1 MKFLRKFDID
11 IIRLKE
17 GSHEFPFEIEE
28 EFLQHFE
35 VNDIASNGKLNA
47 TVTLEKRAALIEAL
61 FDIKGTVELTCDRSL
76 EQFDHPLAIHQRV
89 LYKYGPEEK
98 EINEE
103 VFVITNDTVS
113 INVAQLIF
121 EFIVLAIPA
130 KKIHPDHRDED
141 EEDEDTEGKL
151 VYVSEAEE
159 EWDEPEENPEN
170 PLWEQL
176 KKLKGNN

>member
-17 GSHEFPFEIEE
+17 GSHEFPFEIGE

-35 VNDIASNGKLNA
+35 GNDIASNGKLNA
-47 TVTLEKRAALIEAL
+47 NITLVKRAALIEAL

-76 EQFDHPLAIHQRV
+76 EQFDHPLHIHQRV
-89 LYKYGPEEK
+89 LYKYGPEEQ

-103 VFVITNDTVS
+103 IFVITNDTVS

-130 KKIHPDHRDED
+130 KRIHPDYKDED
-141 EEDEDTEGKL
+141 GEEEGTEGKL
-151 VYVSEAEE
+151 VYVSEGDEE
-159 EWDEPEENPEN
+159 LEEPDEQPEN

-176 KKLKGNN
+176 KKLKGKN

>member
-17 GSHEFPFEIEE
+17 GSHEFPFDIDE

-35 VNDIASNGKLNA
+35 GNDIASNGKLSA
-47 TVTLEKRAALIEAL
+47 TITLVKRAALIEAL
-61 FDIKGTVELTCDRSL
+61 FDIKGRVELTCDRSL
-76 EQFDHPLAIHQRV
+76 EPFDHPLKIHQRV

-103 VFVITNDTVS
+103 VYVITKDTVS

-130 KKIHPDHRDED
+130 KKIHPDYRDEE
-141 EEDEDTEGKL
+141 EEDADTEGRL
-151 VYVSEAEE
+151 VYVSETEGDQE
-159 EWDEPEENPEN
+159 GPEEQPEN